1 MKATIIIITSEYLH
15 PFVQNIIEN
24 VHLDCAIQIVEYN
37 NFYHIT
43 EIYKEYETIA
53 DGFMVSGK
61 TALAAIEK
69 ALPTHKKPIISFE
82 ASIVSIYY
90 LLLEKFLENRKLDT
104 KRVFFD
110 FLLPLYQNTD
120 HATVDYFLYHKETF
134 QIKSEVGEWLN
145 NITLREIS
153 LVEEQLTEK
162 IMELWNEHKI
172 DLVICHYGSII
183 PFLKQH
189 HIPYCYSPPT
199 KEDLLNLI
207 STFLSQ
213 IELNRLR
220 ENLPGVIA
228 VTLLGKDKRCLAK
241 TSLKKA
247 LSNITNEFAL
257 NVILQEEE
265 EDKCYIFT
273 TLRAIE
279 CITNKLRR
287 CSIRPAL
294 KKKYGIDAYVGYGIG
309 NDITSAKSNAQ
320 DALKESLFSRGC
332 YVVNEQHNLQGPL
345 NAEKYLAVRGDISK
359 EIYTTAKRCNLSTL
373 TIQKLLSI
381 IEMTGT
387 NKITQQTLA
396 EHLGVTTRN
405 AGRILGNLEKG
416 GAASIV
422 YTQSITS
429 KGRPIKVYELN
440 IKA

>member
-1 MKATIIIITSEYLH
+1 MKTTIIIITSEYLH
-15 PFVQNIIEN
+15 PFVQNVIED
-24 VHLDCAIQIVEYN
+24 VHLDCEIKIVEYN

-43 EIYKEYETIA
+43 EIYKEYEANA
-53 DGFMVSGK
+53 DGFMISGK
-61 TALAAIEK
+61 TALAAVEK

-82 ASIVSIYY
+82 ASIVSIYR
-90 LLLEKFLENRKLDT
+90 LLLENFLENRELDSR
-104 KRVFFD
+104 RVFFD
-110 FLLPLYQNTD
+110 FLLPLSNDTEQ
-120 HATVDYFLYHKETF
+120 ATVDYFLYHKTLP
-134 QIKSEVGEWLN
+134 QIKIEIDNWLDQ
-145 NITLREIS
+145 ISLREIS
-153 LVEEQLTEK
+153 LMEQQLAEK
-162 IMELWNEHKI
+162 IIDLWNNHKM
-172 DLVICHYGSII
+172 DLTICHYGSII
-183 PFLKQH
+183 PILEQH
-189 HIPYCYSPPT
+189 KIPYCYSSPR

-207 STFLSQ
+207 HSLLSQ
-213 IELNRLR
+213 IELNRLH

-228 VTLLGKDKRCLAK
+228 VTLLGNDKKAK
-241 TSLKKA
+241 TTLKKA

-265 EDKCYIFT
+265 ADKCYIFT
-273 TLRAIE
+273 TLRAVE

-287 CSIRPAL
+287 CNIRPTL

-332 YVVNEQHNLQGPL
+332 FAVDEHHNLLGPL
-345 NAEKYLAVRGDISK
+345 SADKYLEVRGNISK
-359 EIYTTAKRCNLSTL
+359 NIYTTAERCRLSTL

-381 IEMTGT
+381 IEMTGN
-387 NKITQQTLA
+387 NKITQQSLA